1 MPKCFGESK
10 FVTLVEISL
19 LLLNHLLVEVSP
31 CGASGSSSKAYMPLV
46 GKLVGF
52 WEPYFLCTISPI
64 PSQGGY
70 LAGNELM
77 RFSLPEM
84 WD

>member
-31 CGASGSSSKAYMPLV
+31 CGASGSSSKAYTLV
-46 GKLVGF
+46 VLQNM
-52 WEPYFLCTISPI
+52 
-64 PSQGGY
+64 SQLKDREVWRKHSYRWYAGEHTYDGAHGGCDF
-70 LAGNELM
+70 E
-77 RFSLPEM
+77 
-84 WD
+84 

>member
-10 FVTLVEISL
+10 FVTQVEISL
-19 LLLNHLLVEVSP
+19 PLLDQFLVEVTL
-31 CGASGSSSKAYMPLV
+31 CGVFGSSSKAYNYLG

-52 WEPYFLCTISPI
+52 WESYFLCTIPPI
-64 PSQGGY
+64 PKQGGH
-70 LAGNELM
+70 LAQDELM

-84 WD
+84 